1 MKCIALS
8 LLLLGSVGC
17 GLHESPADI
26 TSLERYA
33 NDPENGL
40 VRQRTVNGITTSIR
54 ILPSEL
60 CALREFRMNG
70 DSCASELETLL
81 AQHRGQMSVTLTFA
95 PDGVHSKGDIMY
107 SGVTDRSAFIERA
120 LAMNFDWQERVEL
133 RCGDVSYHPVLS
145 TMENTYGLTEG
156 RNIVLVFAPN
166 SRTDTALF
174 ASPELDLV
182 LHDDHF
188 GTGTQH
194 FKFDRSDI
202 EKVPQPKV

>member
-1 MKCIALS
+1 MKCFT
-8 LLLLGSVGC
+8 LLALLGVIGC
-17 GLHESPADI
+17 GSSERSVDI
-26 TSLERYA
+26 ASLERYS

-40 VRQRTVNGITTSIR
+40 VRKRTVNGITTSIR

-70 DSCASELETLL
+70 DSCANGLETLL
-81 AQHRGQMSVTLTFA
+81 AQHRGQVSMTLTFS
-95 PDGVHSKGDIMY
+95 PDGVRSKGDIMY
-107 SGVTDRSAFIERA
+107 SGVADRTAFINRA

-145 TMENTYGLTEG
+145 TLENTYGLTEG
-156 RNIVLVFAPN
+156 RNIVLVFAPA
-166 SRTDTALF
+166 SLSDTALF